1 MIHHHALNMAE
12 IQNRMHVRA
21 QASAHAAAEVIARA
35 LPDPFW
41 WRHRKP
47 MAMYGRVG
55 RKALAWVIKRRRKAR
70 RKLERINR
78 ARAAGEVAV
87 KVGAAAGVHACCGYI
102 VQVRDVCWLGRVHGR
117 AWW

>member
-1 MIHHHALNMAE
+1 MHEGVTTSLSGIWDTSTKVYRAQVRPRLGAQPLPGRVAEVLYTRDVTDVASQTLIHKHALSMAE

-47 MAMYGRVG
+47 MAM
-55 RKALAWVIKRRRKAR
+55 
-70 RKLERINR
+70 
-78 ARAAGEVAV
+78 
-87 KVGAAAGVHACCGYI
+87 
-102 VQVRDVCWLGRVHGR
+102 
-117 AWW
+117 